1 MENQAINESKRRKSK
16 TKGSH
21 PNQYRRK
28 SKTKRNHPNQYDG
41 AVKSTRTVH
50 SLQLLFAVSTGTTIV
65 KDLN

>member
-1 MENQAINESKRRKSK
+1 MENQAINESKRKKSK
-16 TKGSH
+16 RKGSH

-28 SKTKRNHPNQYDG
+28 SKTKRNHPNQYGG

-50 SLQLLFAVSTGTTIV
+50 SLQLLFAVSTVTTIA

>member
-1 MENQAINESKRRKSK
+1 MKAKEEIQ

-28 SKTKRNHPNQYDG
+28 SKTKWNHPNQYDG